1 MHDRAFQDLI
11 RDRREALHL
20 TQSELAELA
29 RCSTRFVHMAEAGKA
44 TLRLDK
50 LLAVL
55 AVLGLGLQVSRTPQL
70 SVDPELLRDQ

>member
-1 MHDRAFQDLI
+1 MHDRAFQDLL
-11 RDRREALHL
+11 RSRREALRL
-20 TQSELAELA
+20 TQAELAELA

-55 AVLGLGLQVSRTPQL
+55 AVLGLGLQVTNTAQL
-70 SVDPELLRDQ
+70 SIDSELLRAE